1 MIFMLV
7 KSLKD
12 LPEFT
17 AGDNS
22 FLREILNSNKEK
34 LAIGYSLAW
43 FRVLPKQKTGQ
54 HALAA
59 SEVYYIISGNGIM
72 HIDNETKTVQANDTI
87 YIPPNALQW
96 IENSSETEILVALCI
111 VDPAWKPEI
120 ETVLE

>member
-1 MIFMLV
+1 MLV

-34 LAIGYSLAW
+34 LSIGYSLAW
-43 FRVLPKQKTGQ
+43 FRVLPKHKTWQ

-59 SEVYYIISGNGIM
+59 SEVYYIISGKGIM
-72 HIDNETKTVQANDTI
+72 HIDKESKEVQANDTV

-96 IENSSETEILVALCI
+96 IENSSETETLVALCI
-111 VDPAWKPEI
+111 VDPAWKPEL